1 MPERHLPVRPD
12 LRQLKRQAKDLL
24 KAIRRGDA
32 AAVAELREY
41 HPHPPAREHI
51 KLADAQFALA
61 RAYGA
66 TNWARLVVCCELIDA
81 IWKDKIDTVR
91 KLVLADPKL
100 LHEDARIRTSNWGP
114 PLSYAANL
122 GRDRIIALLQELGA
136 TDFMYAINR
145 AALQGE
151 IETARTLHKMAG
163 FPTPSPGVLGGPAYT
178 LSVAGTQFLLD
189 IGADVHEWEGR
200 QGSPLEV
207 ALCTDA
213 RDPAAKHR
221 ILEMYVERGL
231 SLPDTPMMALH
242 RGRIDLLEDHLRRDP
257 GLLGRTFTFAEI
269 FPPDLGCLQPDPY
282 DDHLP
287 RTPLAG
293 STLLHLCVEFDE
305 IDIARWLLGR
315 GMHPDES
322 AAMDR
327 NGFGGHTALFNAVVS
342 FSNFEKNREPAR
354 TPAHAAFATLLLE
367 AGANPNAQASFRYRV
382 DAPEGR
388 VLREV
393 RDITPVEWGKVFHDR
408 RVVNEPA
415 TQAIA
420 AASRASR

>member
-12 LRQLKRQAKDLL
+12 LRQLKHQAKDLL

-32 AAVAELREY
+32 DGIAELREH
-41 HPHPPAREHI
+41 HPHPPSREHA
-51 KLADAQFALA
+51 KLADAQLALA

-66 TNWARLVVCCELIDA
+66 ESWGRLVVCCQLIHA
-81 IWKDKIDTVR
+81 IWKDDVKTVR
-91 KLVLADPKL
+91 TLVLANPKL
-100 LHEDARIRTSNWGP
+100 VHEDARIRTSNWGP

-122 GRDRIIALLQELGA
+122 GRDRIIALLTELGA

-151 IETARTLHKMAG
+151 IETARMLHQMAG
-163 FPTPSPGVLGGPAYT
+163 SPKPSSGMLGGPAYT
-178 LSVAGTQFLLD
+178 LSVTGTQFLFD
-189 IGADVHEWEGR
+189 IGADVHDWEGR

-207 ALCTDA
+207 VLGTDA
-213 RDPAAKHR
+213 RDPAAKHT
-221 ILEMYVERGL
+221 ILEMYLERGL

-269 FPPDLGCLQPDPY
+269 FPPETGCPQPGPY

-287 RTPLAG
+287 RTPLGG
-293 STLLHLCVEFDE
+293 STLLHLSVEFDE

-327 NGFGGHTALFNAVVS
+327 DGFGGHTALFNAVVS
-342 FSNFEKNREPAR
+342 FSNFEMNREPAPTR
-354 TPAHAAFATLLLE
+354 VLTTFAKLLLD
-367 AGANPNAQASFRYRV
+367 AGANPNTRASFRYRF

-388 VLREV
+388 ILREV
-393 RDITPVEWGKVFHDR
+393 RDITPVDWGKVFHDR

-415 TQAIA
+415 MKVIA
-420 AASRASR
+420 AATRASQ